1 MQKTLAYHSIGENN
15 SRELGS
21 ELYSVPEKNFREQMK
36 YISSQNVIITF
47 DDGLVDNYTIAYP
60 ILREFKLSA
69 YFFVIPPLVGT
80 PGYMDWLKI
89 KLLKDAGMQV
99 GSHGMTHRILTGL
112 SEAELEFEFK
122 ESKKIIEDKLGAS
135 IDHISIP
142 RGFYNQKIINKAREA
157 GYGQVF
163 DASRISVKANW
174 STDKFIDVLNHG
186 YSFGDR
192 ARFFVRNTAK
202 AILGPENYD
211 RMRSGLLKKNISY

>member
-1 MQKTLAYHSIGENN
+1 
-15 SRELGS
+15 
-21 ELYSVPEKNFREQMK
+21 
-36 YISSQNVIITF
+36 II
-47 DDGLVDNYTIAYP
+47 D
-60 ILREFKLSA
+60 
-69 YFFVIPPLVGT
+69 
-80 PGYMDWLKI
+80 
-89 KLLKDAGMQV
+89 
-99 GSHGMTHRILTGL
+99 
-112 SEAELEFEFK
+112 
-122 ESKKIIEDKLGAS
+122 DKLGAS

-142 RGFYNQKIINKAREA
+142 RSFYNQKIINKAREA